1 VISSGVIVHE
11 VVYAHPVERVWR
23 ALVDSAELGVW
34 LMLVDFVPVVGHR
47 FRFDARPDF
56 GWIEGEVLEVV
67 EPVLLRCRWHG
78 GPMRDTQVTFTLA
91 SEGAST
97 RLRLEHRGWGDDE
110 VGLRDGFDTGWAA
123 KLTEA
128 LRQVLEGDTH
138 HA

>member
-23 ALVDSAELGVW
+23 ALVDSAELGVC
-34 LMLVDFVPVVGHR
+34 HR

-91 SEGAST
+91 SEGTAT

-110 VGLRDGFDTGWAA
+110 VGLRDGFDSGWAA

-128 LRQVLEGDTH
+128 LRQVLEGDTT